1 MQENSNAL
9 PAILGIFVKF
19 RKVLGQNCQVMVSG
33 RPYATHPT
41 IRDGTKMTILT
52 KSAFFASGLLL
63 LTVAADAQQSSGP
76 RFGGPNA
83 VENQVETD
91 SGETWDAWKQKLKD
105 DLGLVLSVDY
115 TAVMLTANETFDD
128 KFGSGG
134 IARLFGTFDLFK
146 VENGTLVYKFEHRHA
161 YGSVSPFDFSLGQIG
176 YVGLQEAPFNDSNF
190 RTQNLYW
197 RQRMN
202 EGRSVLIAGFL
213 DVTDYLDAFALASPW
228 LHFMNFAFSTGSAT
242 IGLPNDAALGVA
254 FGTMLTDRIYLIAGL
269 TDTNGDPSRPF
280 EGFDTFFSENEYFKS
295 IEIGYTSSQ
304 ERIILDNYHLTFWQ
318 KDAQTEANIPSGWG
332 VNFSASRYLNENLMP
347 FLRGGFTDDAGSLL
361 EASVSG
367 GVGYQTEAF
376 DGLLG
381 GAVNWGR
388 PNEDTFGPGLDD
400 QLALEVFYRASVGRR
415 GALTIDVQ
423 YINDPAINP
432 SESSIWMF
440 NLRGRVAF

>member
-1 MQENSNAL
+1 MH
-9 PAILGIFVKF
+9 
-19 RKVLGQNCQVMVSG
+19 R
-33 RPYATHPT
+33 T
-41 IRDGTKMTILT
+41 IRDDMKMAILT
-52 KSAFFASGLLL
+52 KPAFIASGLLL
-63 LTVAADAQQSSGP
+63 LAVTATAQQSEGP
-76 RFGGPNA
+76 GFGGPNA
-83 VENQVETD
+83 VENQVESD
-91 SGETWDAWKQKLKD
+91 FGETWDAWKQKLKD

-115 TAVMLTANETFDD
+115 TAAMLTANETFDD
-128 KFGSGG
+128 KDGSGG
-134 IARLFGTFDLFK
+134 IARIYGTFDLFN

-176 YVGLQEAPFNDSNF
+176 YVGLQEPPFNDTDF

-202 EGRSVLIAGFL
+202 DGRSVLIAGIL

-242 IGLPNDAALGVA
+242 IGLPNDGALGVA
-254 FGTMLTDRIYLIAGL
+254 FGTMLTDRFYLIAGF
-269 TDTNGDPSRPF
+269 TDTNGDPSDPF
-280 EGFDTFFSENEYFKS
+280 EGFDSFFSDNEYFKS
-295 IEIGYTSSQ
+295 IEIGYTTSQ

-347 FLRGGFTDDAGSLL
+347 FLRGGFTEDAGSLL

-381 GAVNWGR
+381 AAVNWGR
-388 PNEDTFGPGLDD
+388 PNEDTFGPDLDD

-415 GALTIDVQ
+415 AALTIDLQ